1 MMSDYGVAFDIG
13 TTTIHA
19 ELIDI
24 KTNESIEIFTAF
36 NEQRVFGA
44 DVISR
49 ISAVQNGKLHEL
61 FSVINNQVEDIL
73 RHFIAKH
80 KIDKITKCAVSGNI
94 TMLHLFC
101 GENPSSLGR
110 APYTPVFLE
119 EKQFKGSELSLSAEN
134 VTLLPGVSAF
144 IGADIVSGLAYI
156 DIMSIKEDSA
166 LFIDIGTNG
175 EIALYKKNE
184 KKIYCCSAAAGPCF
198 EEISCGLSA
207 SEFIDT
213 IAEMRRG
220 GIIDETGA
228 LADDYKNIHQSD
240 VRQSD
245 VRQSDVRQ
253 FQLAKSAIFSG
264 IKLICKHTRINLS
277 DLGAVYIAGGLGEHL
292 HLRSAAEVGLLPREF
307 ADMQAA
313 NVHICGNTSLKG
325 AGKYLTDLNFLPRCR
340 EIIAC
345 AQTIDLAGDK
355 YFAAAFEHNMWF

>member
-1 MMSDYGVAFDIG
+1 MMSDYAVAFDIG

-19 ELIDI
+19 EFFSIER
-24 KTNESIEIFTAF
+24 NESLEIFTAF
-36 NEQRVFGA
+36 NEQRIFGV

-49 ISAVQNGKLHEL
+49 IGAVQNGKLHEL
-61 FSVINNQVEDIL
+61 FSVINNQVEGIL
-73 RHFIAKH
+73 RHFISKH
-80 KIDKITKCAVSGNI
+80 KIDKITKCAVSGNT
-94 TMLHLFC
+94 TMLHIFC
-101 GENPSSLGR
+101 GEDPSRLGR
-110 APYTPVFLE
+110 APYTPLFLN
-119 EKQFKGSELSLSAEN
+119 EKQFKGSELSLSAECI
-134 VTLLPGVSAF
+134 TLLPGVSAF
-144 IGADIVSGLAYI
+144 IGADIVSGLAYV
-156 DIMSIKEDSA
+156 DIMGNNENNA

-184 KKIYCCSAAAGPCF
+184 KKIYCCSTAAGPCF

-228 LADDYKNIHQSD
+228 LHNVLADEYKNACQK
-240 VRQSD
+240 D

-264 IKLICKHTRINLS
+264 IKLICKHAHVKLG
-277 DLGAVYIAGGLGEHL
+277 DLGTVYIAGGLGEHL
-292 HLRSAAEVGLLPREF
+292 NLQNAAYVGLLPREF

-325 AGKYLTDLNFLPRCR
+325 TGKYLTDLTFSPRLCD
-340 EIIAC
+340 IIAC
-345 AQTIDLAGDK
+345 AQTVDLAGDK
-355 YFAAAFEHNMWF
+355 FFAAAFEHNMWF